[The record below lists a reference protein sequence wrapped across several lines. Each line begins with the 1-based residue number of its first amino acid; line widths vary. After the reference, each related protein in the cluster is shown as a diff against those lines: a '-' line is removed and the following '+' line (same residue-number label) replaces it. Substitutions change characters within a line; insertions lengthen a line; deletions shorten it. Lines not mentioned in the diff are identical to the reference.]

1 MLQNYSKTNT
11 IFYLID
17 VTETNGEYFASPLAK
32 QWNSS
37 AFMKVGTPENA
48 HKFQDKAAAQKMANL
63 QNMMNEAFGSTSRVY
78 VVEGA
83 TTNTLYNDK
92 GDAIEPDSVAQKQ
105 ETL

>member
-1 MLQNYSKTNT
+1 
-11 IFYLID
+11 
-17 VTETNGEYFASPLAK
+17 
-32 QWNSS
+32 
-37 AFMKVGTPENA
+37 
-48 HKFQDKAAAQKMANL
+48 MANL

-78 VVEGA
+78 VVEDA